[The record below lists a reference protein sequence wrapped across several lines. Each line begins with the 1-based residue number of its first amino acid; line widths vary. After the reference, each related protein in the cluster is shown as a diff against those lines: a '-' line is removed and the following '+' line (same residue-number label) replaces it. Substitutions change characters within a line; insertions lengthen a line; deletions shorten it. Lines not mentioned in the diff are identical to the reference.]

1 MHAII
6 PGCSSVD
13 ESKKGCVRKCQDNFS
28 QGRRIKIHKHYW
40 DLSKDLKNQWISYM
54 VDTDTVEKGREKVQV
69 CQKTFPNVDHIS
81 LLKG

>member
-40 DLSKDLKNQWISYM
+40 DLSKDLQNQWISYM
-54 VDTDTVEKGREKVQV
+54 VDTDTVEKENLVKKGEKSHSNFSFRKGR
-69 CQKTFPNVDHIS
+69 T
-81 LLKG
+81 

>member
-28 QGRRIKIHKHYW
+28 QKRRIKIHEHYW
-40 DLSKDLKNQWISYM
+40 DLSIDLQNHWISYM
-54 VDTDTVEKGREKVQV
+54 VDTDTFEKENLVKKGEKSHSNFSFRKGR
-69 CQKTFPNVDHIS
+69 T
-81 LLKG
+81 